1 MTQNTRSVG
10 EQSVIVARSV
20 EAVEQLRSRWEQMAV
35 GNIDADIDYFL
46 TVVRHDPTV
55 VRPHVVLI
63 ERGERPPLL
72 IVARLVDQ
80 GYPLKAGYRTF
91 ASPTVPTLLVAFDG
105 VVGLQDDD
113 DVATVM
119 ATLSAHL
126 GSGEA
131 DVVRFQKVD
140 TSTTLFTGIERS
152 VGWLQRSHGVRPT
165 INWWA
170 KLPGSWE
177 DFLAARSSKSRRQL
191 RYDDRKFEKKYSGSF
206 ELRRFDT
213 AEFRDLLTRDL
224 EAVAKTSYQRRLGIG
239 IDGSALWEGLIALTL
254 ERGWLRVWML
264 YIDDRPVAFWW
275 GTTYAGV
282 FADYSPA
289 YDPDFAK
296 GRVGTYTMMRMLENL
311 CDDSEVSLLDFGHGD
326 AFYKER
332 FGSYSTNTTD
342 VLVFA
347 PRLRPLAL
355 NAVVSLASSS
365 TGAAKAFI
373 ARSERLKDFQRRIR
387 ARARGQAG
395 DREKA

>member
-1 MTQNTRSVG
+1 MS
-10 EQSVIVARSV
+10 
-20 EAVEQLRSRWEQMAV
+20 V

-46 TVVRHDPTV
+46 TVVRQDPTV

-63 ERGERPPLL
+63 ERDEKPPLL
-72 IVARLVDQ
+72 IVARLVHQD
-80 GYPLKAGYRTF
+80 YPLKVGYRTL
-91 ASPTVPTLLVAFDG
+91 ASPAAPTLLVAFDG
-105 VVGLQDDD
+105 VVGIQDDD

-119 ATLSAHL
+119 TTLSEHL
-126 GSGEA
+126 SAGEA
-131 DVVRFQKVD
+131 DVVRFRKVD

-152 VGWLQRSHGVRPT
+152 VGWLQKSHGIRPT

-170 KLPGSWE
+170 KLPGSWD

-191 RYDDRKFEKKYSGSF
+191 RYDDRKFEKKFSGSF
-206 ELRRFDT
+206 EVRRLD
-213 AEFRDLLTRDL
+213 APEFRDRLRRDL
-224 EAVAKTSYQRRLGIG
+224 EAVARTSYQRRLGVG
-239 IDGSALWEGLIALTL
+239 IDASPLWEGLIALTL
-254 ERGWLRVWML
+254 DRGWLRVWML

-289 YDPDFAK
+289 YDPEFSA

-311 CDDSEVSLLDFGHGD
+311 CDDSEVSLLDFGHGE
-326 AFYKER
+326 AFYKQR

-347 PRLRPLAL
+347 RRLRPLAL

-365 TGAAKAFI
+365 TGAAKALI

-387 ARARGQAG
+387 ALARGQTE

>member
-1 MTQNTRSVG
+1 
-10 EQSVIVARSV
+10 
-20 EAVEQLRSRWEQMAV
+20 
-35 GNIDADIDYFL
+35 
-46 TVVRHDPTV
+46 
-55 VRPHVVLI
+55 
-63 ERGERPPLL
+63 
-72 IVARLVDQ
+72 
-80 GYPLKAGYRTF
+80 
-91 ASPTVPTLLVAFDG
+91 VAFDG
-105 VVGLQDDD
+105 VIGLHDED

-119 ATLSAHL
+119 AALSAHL
-126 GSGEA
+126 AAGEA

-152 VGWLQRSHGVRPT
+152 VGWLQQSQGARPT

-191 RYDDRKFEKKYSGSF
+191 RYDDRKFEKKYNESF
-206 ELRRFDT
+206 EVRRLD
-213 AEFRDLLTRDL
+213 AHEFHDLLRRDL
-224 EAVAKTSYQRRLGIG
+224 EAVATKSYQRRLGIG
-239 IDGSALWEGLIALTL
+239 IDAGPLWDGLIALTL
-254 ERGWLRVWML
+254 DRGWLRVWML

-289 YDPDFAK
+289 YDPEFSA
-296 GRVGTYTMMRMLENL
+296 GRVGTYTMMRMLEDL
-311 CDDSEVSLLDFGHGD
+311 CDDPEVSILDFGHGE
-326 AFYKER
+326 AFYKQR

-347 PRLRPLAL
+347 RRLRPLAL
-355 NAVVSLASSS
+355 NAVVSLAASS
-365 TGAAKAFI
+365 TGAAKALI

-387 ARARGQAG
+387 ARARGQTG